1 MKKTGILNRDVS
13 ALVAE
18 TGHYDRIVIGDAG
31 LPIPPGVP
39 CIDLTVGK
47 NDPTIEDVLKMLALE
62 LPVEQFWIA
71 TEYPSV
77 DSRIKQIQDIFPGS
91 KAITVAHDEFK
102 KLNHDAM
109 CVIRTG
115 DFSPYSNVMLAC
127 GVAFN

>member
-1 MKKTGILNRDVS
+1 
-13 ALVAE
+13 
-18 TGHYDRIVIGDAG
+18 
-31 LPIPPGVP
+31 
-39 CIDLTVGK
+39 
-47 NDPTIEDVLKMLALE
+47 MLALE

-71 TEYPSV
+71 TEYPNV
-77 DSRIKQIQDIFPGS
+77 DSRIKQVQDIFPGS